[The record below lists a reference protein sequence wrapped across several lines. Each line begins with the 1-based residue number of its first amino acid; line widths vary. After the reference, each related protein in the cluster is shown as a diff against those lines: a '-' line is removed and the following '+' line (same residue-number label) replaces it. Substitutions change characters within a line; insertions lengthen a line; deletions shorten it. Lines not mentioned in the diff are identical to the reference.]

1 MRMMQARRPVV
12 EGALAA
18 VAAGTPGVVVRRGTK
33 AEALAT
39 GAAAARG
46 VPHVSGVV
54 TDGGEVIPA
63 DLVVDAM
70 GRRTPTDRMLEA
82 AGAHRPDEQHDD
94 LGFVYY
100 CRQFRNNS
108 GRSHPVAN
116 NLSHHEGLS
125 LLRIP
130 ADADTFSWSLVVA
143 SNDRDMRRLRDV
155 EAWERAL
162 ALFPDTQALRAVAT
176 PITDIQVMSGAED
189 RRRSFVVDGEPV
201 VTGLVAVGDAA
212 VRTNPSLGRGSS
224 IGLTQVCTL
233 RDVLRE
239 VGPDR
244 PAELARRFAEAIE
257 AVVRPMYQAA
267 LDYDRHRMD
276 EIQADI
282 AGTPY
287 QPDDGSW
294 TLQRALGHLAA
305 QDAEALRIVLRL
317 NYNLE
322 LPEQVQIPPAV
333 RTKIEALETIS
344 PDYPAGSPTRA
355 QMLAAI
361 GNVDHQ
367 REVGCW

>member
-1 MRMMQARRPVV
+1 MRAMPARRPVV

-18 VAAGTPGVVVRRGTK
+18 VAARTPGVVVRRGTK
-33 AEALAT
+33 AEALASGT
-39 GAAAARG
+39 VAGRG

-54 TDGGEVIPA
+54 TDGDEVIPA

-82 AGAHRPDEQHDD
+82 TGARRPDEQRED

-108 GRSHPVAN
+108 GRLHPVAN
-116 NLSHHEGLS
+116 NVSHHEGVS
-125 LLRIP
+125 LLLIP
-130 ADADTFSWSLVVA
+130 ADADTFSWTLVVA

-162 ALFPDTQALRAVAT
+162 ALFPDIQALRAVAT

-257 AVVRPMYQAA
+257 AVVRPLYQAT
-267 LDYDRHRMD
+267 LEFDRHRMA

-287 QPDDGSW
+287 QSDDGSW
-294 TLQRALGHLAA
+294 TLQRALAHLAA
-305 QDAEALRIVLRL
+305 QDAEALRIVLHL

-333 RTKIEALETIS
+333 RTKIEALATIS
-344 PDYPAGSPTRA
+344 PGYPAASPTRA

-361 GNVDHQ
+361 GNVDHRLDHQ
-367 REVGCW
+367 R